1 MDTIRKNITL
11 PAQMYKAI
19 NTYAQKQ
26 GVSFSEFLRE
36 SALETISKN
45 EDLSL
50 LEYLNTNCAY
60 VDDNEQKEIKN
71 LKLNFDDMSGKEL
84 SLKDLLQG

>member
-45 EDLSL
+45 KDLSL
-50 LEYLNTNCAY
+50 LEYLNKNCAY